1 MTSLY
6 VHAEATLRWLA
17 PLGGT
22 AITGSTM
29 ILLLKQR
36 APPIRHTLTFLVS
49 LWEKNRAD
57 GANRKDQKEVLQ
69 KGGLTE

>member
-1 MTSLY
+1 
-6 VHAEATLRWLA
+6 
-17 PLGGT
+17 
-22 AITGSTM
+22 M

-36 APPIRHTLTFLVS
+36 IIPPIRHTLTFLVS